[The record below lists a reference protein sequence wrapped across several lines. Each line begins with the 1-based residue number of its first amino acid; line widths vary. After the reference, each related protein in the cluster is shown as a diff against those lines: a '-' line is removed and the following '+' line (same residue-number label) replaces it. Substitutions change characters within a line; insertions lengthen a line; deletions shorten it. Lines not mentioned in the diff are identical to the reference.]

1 MSMRMFV
8 STLCFVSG
16 TIFFGLGV
24 CMSVLDSWNLTRQ
37 GHVITVIGAVL
48 LMFLC
53 VYRKRTKPYKIK
65 K

>member
-16 TIFFGLGV
+16 TILCGLGV
-24 CMSVLDSWNLTRQ
+24 CMSVLESWNLICQ

-48 LMFLC
+48 LAFLC
-53 VYRKRTKPYKIK
+53 IYRKRTKPFRTK